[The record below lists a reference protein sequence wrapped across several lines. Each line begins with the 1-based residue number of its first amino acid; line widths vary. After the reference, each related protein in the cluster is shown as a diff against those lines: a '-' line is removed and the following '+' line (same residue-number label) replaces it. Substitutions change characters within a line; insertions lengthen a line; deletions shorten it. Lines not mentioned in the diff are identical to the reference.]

1 MSDYAYV
8 AVNPHGSEARGILA
22 AADQSEA
29 LKRIKE
35 MGLFPTKLGPAKGTS
50 SPRPKQAVRPRA
62 AGRLHSLATIR
73 LPSRVTSR
81 HLSVFTRQLA
91 TLVEAGMPLLRGL
104 RILEEQEEN
113 PTFKRILG
121 EVSAAIEDGASL
133 TDALRAH
140 PRVFNNLY
148 LNMVKAGEIGGAL
161 EITLKRLAEFMEK
174 GQKIRGKVTAAMFYP
189 CAVMMVAIGIVSLL
203 LVFVLPRFKTVFS
216 DMLNG
221 KPLPAFTRFV
231 FGVSEAIA
239 HRAPFVAIGSV
250 GVIVLFLLALRT
262 DWGRW
267 GFDRLK
273 ISVPVLGPLF
283 RKLAISRFSRTL
295 GTLMANG
302 VPILQSLTIVKET
315 AGNVLVGRLIS
326 TLHENVKQ
334 GEPLA
339 PTLKASSLFP
349 GMVAGM
355 VDVGEQTGAL
365 PDMLMKVADVYDDDV
380 DNAAG
385 ALTSLLEPIMI
396 VLLAVVVG
404 SIVIAM
410 FLPLIDIVS
419 GGINVNNHGAVDD
432 P

>member
-1 MSDYAYV
+1 MSDYAYI
-8 AVNPHGSEARGILA
+8 AVSPEGSEARGVLA
-22 AADQSEA
+22 AVDQNEA

-35 MGLFPTKLGPAKGTS
+35 MGLFPTKLGPAKRLSTN
-50 SPRPKQAVRPRA
+50 PPTETWWRTV
-62 AGRLHSLATIR
+62 AGGLHSLATIR
-73 LPSRVTSR
+73 LPSRVKTG

-113 PTFKRILG
+113 YSFKQILG
-121 EVSAAIEDGASL
+121 KVAASIEEGATL
-133 TDALRAH
+133 TEALRAY
-140 PRVFNNLY
+140 PKVFNGLFI
-148 LNMVKAGEIGGAL
+148 NMVRAGEIGGAL

-174 GQKIRGKVTAAMFYP
+174 SQKIRGKVKAAMFYP
-189 CAVMMVAIGIVSLL
+189 CAVMLVATGIVTLL
-203 LVFVLPRFKTVFS
+203 LVFVLPRFKMVFN

-221 KPLPAFTRFV
+221 QPLPAFTRFV
-231 FGVSEAIA
+231 FGISEGIA
-239 HRAPFVAIGSV
+239 HRAPLVAV
-250 GVIVLFLLALRT
+250 GTAVLVVLLVLALRT
-262 DWGRW
+262 TWGRW
-267 GFDRLK
+267 TFDQIK

-315 AGNVLVGRLIS
+315 TGNVILGRLI
-326 TLHENVKQ
+326 TDVHENVKQ
-334 GEPLA
+334 GEPIA
-339 PTLKASSLFP
+339 PTLKGSSLFP
-349 GMVAGM
+349 AMVAGM

-365 PDMLMKVADVYDDDV
+365 PDMLMKVADVYDEEV

-396 VLLAVVVG
+396 VMLAVVVG

-410 FLPLIDIVS
+410 FLPLIGIIN
-419 GGINVNNHGAVDD
+419 GGINVNNHGVPDD
-432 P
+432 L